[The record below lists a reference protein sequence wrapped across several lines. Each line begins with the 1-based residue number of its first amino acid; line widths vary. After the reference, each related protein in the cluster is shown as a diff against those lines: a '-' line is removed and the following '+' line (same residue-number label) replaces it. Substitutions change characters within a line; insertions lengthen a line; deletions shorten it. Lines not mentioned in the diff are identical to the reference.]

1 MVPATAQAKA
11 AMEVGFITV
20 IIRPLYA
27 LLVRLVADL
36 QPYLERVDASL
47 ARWDSAQWLGTLHSG
62 RALSYPVARTPR
74 QHVKALQGQESAP
87 PMLRCGDEDGKAGG
101 GVVAHV
107 DQQPASSR
115 TMWYTPAVSEEET
128 GEIKQ
133 TRHAN
138 TVTLG

>member
-11 AMEVGFITV
+11 AMEAGFITV

-74 QHVKALQGQESAP
+74 QHVKALQGQDSAP
-87 PMLRCGDEDGKAGG
+87 PMLRCVDEDGNKIGG

-107 DQQPASSR
+107 GQQPASS
-115 TMWYTPAVSEEET
+115 MWYTPAMSEEET